1 MFIIRTFTRLFDN
14 RPASQFQPDFW
25 DSSLR
30 KEWREVR
37 TGARRTD
44 RDRLVEMHLHN
55 II

>member
-1 MFIIRTFTRLFDN
+1 MFIIRKFTRLFDN
-14 RPASQFQPDFW
+14 RPASHFQSDFW

-37 TGARRTD
+37 SSVQRTD
-44 RDRLVEMHLHN
+44 RDRLVDTYLHT